1 MSKYYKRPIIYMIS
15 VCCFVIGSIVE
26 PVSGLVGVHSGST
39 SSSKSNAVNKPKQ
52 KAASIPDSETFST
65 ITDSVTSSTITDS
78 GIPSTIPDLNAHS
91 PKTLPSIKLLTDN
104 SLSSHW
110 VNCCLASFHLD
121 DSSLSSLF
129 LSSLQWFS

>member
-26 PVSGLVGVHSGST
+26 PVSGLVGAHSGST

-52 KAASIPDSETFST
+52 KAVSIPDSH
-65 ITDSVTSSTITDS
+65 ISSTITDS
-78 GIPSTIPDLNAHS
+78 LTPSTITDLNALS
-91 PKTLPSIKLLTDN
+91 PNSLPSIKLLTDN